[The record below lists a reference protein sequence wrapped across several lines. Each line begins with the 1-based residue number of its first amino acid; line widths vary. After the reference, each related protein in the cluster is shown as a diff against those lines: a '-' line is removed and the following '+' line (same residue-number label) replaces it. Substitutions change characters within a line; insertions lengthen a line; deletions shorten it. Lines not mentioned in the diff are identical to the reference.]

1 MSKWKPVT
9 SGDPQGSFLGPVQFN
24 TFINAID
31 NGIKCTV
38 SKFANDTRLSGVV
51 DTKEWRDAMQR
62 DLNKLEKWSMWIA
75 WISTSLNA
83 ICCPWVGAIPDRSTD
98 WVKNSMRTTLQRRT
112 WGLWWTKSLKWSTSV
127 RLQPRRPTESWT
139 ASKEMRP
146 AGWERQLPPSTPPL
160 WPFVVLG
167 PPAQQKCGYV
177 SECPENYEVDQRVGA
192 PLLWK
197 KGWKLG
203 L

>member
-1 MSKWKPVT
+1 MSFVRFPFSSTWDLIILYFSKL
-9 SGDPQGSFLGPVQFN
+9 GDWACSWLYHFQF
-24 TFINAID
+24 I
-31 NGIKCTV
+31 
-38 SKFANDTRLSGVV
+38 
-51 DTKEWRDAMQR
+51 
-62 DLNKLEKWSMWIA
+62 
-75 WISTSLNA
+75 
-83 ICCPWVGAIPDRSTD
+83 WVGAIPDRSTD